1 MPLHIRN
8 APTKLMKDLGYNKGY
23 EYSHDYEYHMTDMQ
37 CLPDALV
44 GKEYYV
50 PSDQGSEV
58 KVRNRL
64 AQIKQ
69 IKAMVHRNRMMKK
82 NS

>member
-1 MPLHIRN
+1 MI
-8 APTKLMKDLGYNKGY
+8 
-23 EYSHDYEYHMTDMQ
+23 
-37 CLPDALV
+37 ALV

-82 NS
+82 K

>member
-1 MPLHIRN
+1 
-8 APTKLMKDLGYNKGY
+8 MKDLGYSKGY

-64 AQIKQ
+64 VQIKQ

-82 NS
+82 K

>member
-1 MPLHIRN
+1 MIMN
-8 APTKLMKDLGYNKGY
+8 
-23 EYSHDYEYHMTDMQ
+23 HMTDMQ

-82 NS
+82 K